1 MFKGKKR
8 LEPAPEKSKRRRGR
22 GCLQAGLLIF
32 GLLVTFGVISNWI
45 NPPEQ
50 VQPLPDA
57 VAGAGRSSEID
68 ISAGSDAQTP
78 THTST
83 GMPTQTM
90 TPTATPLPINT
101 ATGTALPTAT
111 PLPTTTAT
119 ALPDVVIVA
128 DTVAPAAVASGAVA
142 GGNANLRSGPGT
154 DFAIVG
160 GVVDGESLEIVGR
173 NADGTWY
180 QLANGHWVAA
190 FLVEGAAASI
200 PVAPVPDPLSQA
212 VETAPVDEA
221 RTGSEGE
228 NDAAPTVE
236 PTATPDISA
245 APPPNSGGGDENPNA
260 FQCSGGC
267 TEPPDPSCAIKG
279 NVNSSGER
287 IYHTTSSRSYSNTN
301 VKLEEGDRWFCT
313 EQEAADAGF
322 RAPRN

>member
-1 MFKGKKR
+1 
-8 LEPAPEKSKRRRGR
+8 
-22 GCLQAGLLIF
+22 LLIF
-32 GLLVTFGVISNWI
+32 GVLVIFGAISNWI

-50 VQPLPDA
+50 AQPLPDA
-57 VAGAGRSSEID
+57 VADAGRSSEIE
-68 ISAGSDAQTP
+68 ISAGSDAPTP

-83 GMPTQTM
+83 GTPTQTK
-90 TPTATPLPINT
+90 TPTATPLPTNT
-101 ATGTALPTAT
+101 ATATALPTAT
-111 PLPTTTAT
+111 PLPTTMATAT
-119 ALPDVVIVA
+119 ALPDVVVVA
-128 DTVAPAAVASGAVA
+128 ATVAPAAVESGAMA

-180 QLANGHWVAA
+180 QLANGYWIAA

-200 PVAPVPDPLSQA
+200 PVVPVPDLPSQSA
-212 VETAPVDEA
+212 ETAPVDEA
-221 RTGSEGE
+221 GTGSEGE
-228 NDAAPTVE
+228 NDAPPMVE

-245 APPPNSGGGDENPNA
+245 ASPPNSGGGDENPNA

-313 EQEAADAGF
+313 EQEAVDAGF